1 MPQTRRSVV
10 RPLGRRSHRPLSRRE
25 TAITT
30 IAHPEPS
37 RVSVGVDT
45 HGEIH
50 VACALDQLGRRLATG
65 QAATTPLGYRALLD
79 WAKRLGEVEAWGVEG
94 TGCYG
99 AGLARF
105 LTAHDQVVLE
115 VNRPDRSARRRR
127 GKSDPVDAEA
137 AARAVLAG
145 QATAIPKTGSHLVEM
160 VRCLRVAR
168 ATAVKARTQAA
179 NALRALVVTAP
190 AELREQ
196 LRGLPTGRLVG
207 TVARLR
213 PGPILTTGAATK
225 LALRLLGQR
234 YQALDAELAAVDA
247 ELDRLTVQ
255 AAPGLRQLCG
265 VGPEI
270 AGALLVAAG
279 DNPQRLRSEA
289 AFSMLCG
296 ASPIPASSGKTVR
309 HRLNRGG
316 NRQANTALYRI
327 VVVRLRWHQP
337 TRDYLARRTKEGLSK
352 REIIRCLKRYVARE
366 VFAALQPPTVLP
378 DAA

>member
-1 MPQTRRSVV
+1 
-10 RPLGRRSHRPLSRRE
+10 LSGRE

-37 RVSVGVDT
+37 RVTVGVDT
-45 HGEIH
+45 HGDLH
-50 VACALDQLGRRLATG
+50 VACALDQLGRHLATTRV
-65 QAATTPLGYRALLD
+65 ATTPRGYRALLD
-79 WAKRLGEVEAWGVEG
+79 WAQRLGEVEAWGVEG

-99 AGLARF
+99 AGLVRLLAAQGQ
-105 LTAHDQVVLE
+105 LVWE
-115 VNRPDRSARRRR
+115 VNRPDRQARRQR

-137 AARAVLAG
+137 AARAVQAG
-145 QATAIPKTGSHLVEM
+145 QATALPKAGDHLVEM
-160 VRCLRVAR
+160 MRCLRVSR
-168 ATAVKARTQAA
+168 TTAAKARTQTA

-196 LRGLPTGRLVG
+196 LRGLSAGALASTA
-207 TVARLR
+207 ARMR
-213 PGPILTTGAATK
+213 PGPIATTTAATK
-225 LALRLLGQR
+225 LALRLLGER
-234 YQALDAELAAVDA
+234 YQALDGELARVDA
-247 ELDRLTVQ
+247 ELDRLTTQ
-255 AAPGLRQLCG
+255 AAPELRQLCG

-279 DNPQRLRSEA
+279 DNPLRLRSEA

-296 ASPIPASSGKTVR
+296 ASPIPASSGKTIR

-316 NRQANTALYRI
+316 NRQANSALYRI

-337 TRDYLARRTKEGLSK
+337 TRDYLARRTRQGLSK

-366 VFAALQPPTVLP
+366 VFAALQAPTAP
-378 DAA
+378 AATA

>member
-1 MPQTRRSVV
+1 
-10 RPLGRRSHRPLSRRE
+10 LSGRE

-37 RVSVGVDT
+37 RVTVGVDT
-45 HGEIH
+45 HGEVH
-50 VACALDQLGRRLATG
+50 VACALDQLGRHLATTRV
-65 QAATTPLGYRALLD
+65 ATNTRGYRELLD
-79 WAKRLGEVEAWGVEG
+79 WAQSLGEVQMFGVEG

-105 LTAHDQVVLE
+105 LTAHDQVVVE
-115 VNRPDRSARRRR
+115 VNRPDRQARRRR

-145 QATAIPKTGSHLVEM
+145 QATAIPKAGDHLVEM

-168 ATAVKARTQAA
+168 ATAAKARTQTV
-179 NALRALVVTAP
+179 NAMRALVVTAP

-196 LRGLPTGRLVG
+196 LRELPVGRLAR
-207 TVARLR
+207 TAARLR
-213 PGPILTTGAATK
+213 PGPILTTTAATK
-225 LALRLLGQR
+225 LALRQLGQR
-234 YQALDAELAAVDA
+234 YQALDAELAMVDA
-247 ELDRLTVQ
+247 ELDRLTAL
-255 AAPGLRQLCG
+255 AAPGLRRLCG

-279 DNPQRLRSEA
+279 DNPRRLHSEA

-337 TRDYLARRTKEGLSK
+337 TRDYLARRTSEGLSK

-366 VFAALQPPTVLP
+366 VFAALQAPTVL
-378 DAA
+378 AATA

>member
-1 MPQTRRSVV
+1 
-10 RPLGRRSHRPLSRRE
+10 LSGRE

-37 RVSVGVDT
+37 RVTVGVDT
-45 HGEIH
+45 HGDLH
-50 VACALDQLGRRLATG
+50 VACALDQLGRHLATTRV
-65 QAATTPLGYRALLD
+65 ATTPRGYRALLD
-79 WAKRLGEVEAWGVEG
+79 WARSLGQVQAWGVEG

-99 AGLARF
+99 AGLVRF
-105 LTAHDQVVLE
+105 LAAQGQLVWE
-115 VNRPDRSARRRR
+115 VNRPDRQARRQR

-137 AARAVLAG
+137 AARAVQAG
-145 QATAIPKTGSHLVEM
+145 RATAIPKAGDHLVEM
-160 VRCLRVAR
+160 LRCLRVAR
-168 ATAVKARTQAA
+168 TTAAKARTQTA

-196 LRGLPTGRLVG
+196 LRGLSAGALASTA
-207 TVARLR
+207 ARMR
-213 PGPILTTGAATK
+213 PGPIATTTAATK
-225 LALRLLGQR
+225 LALRLLGER
-234 YQALDAELAAVDA
+234 YQALDGELAKVDA
-247 ELDRLTVQ
+247 ELDRLTTQ
-255 AAPGLRQLCG
+255 AAPELRQLCG

-279 DNPQRLRSEA
+279 DNPLRLRSEA

-316 NRQANTALYRI
+316 NRQANSALYRI

-337 TRDYLARRTKEGLSK
+337 TRDYLARRTTQGLSK

-366 VFAALQPPTVLP
+366 VFAALQAPTAL
-378 DAA
+378 AATA

>member
-1 MPQTRRSVV
+1 MGRPWPGFSTAEGRSCS
-10 RPLGRRSHRPLSRRE
+10 RS
-25 TAITT
+25 
-30 IAHPEPS
+30 
-37 RVSVGVDT
+37 
-45 HGEIH
+45 
-50 VACALDQLGRRLATG
+50 TG
-65 QAATTPLGYRALLD
+65 PTVPPAAG
-79 WAKRLGEVEAWGVEG
+79 
-94 TGCYG
+94 G
-99 AGLARF
+99 A
-105 LTAHDQVVLE
+105 
-115 VNRPDRSARRRR
+115 
-127 GKSDPVDAEA
+127 KSDPVDAEA

-196 LRGLPTGRLVG
+196 LRGLPIGRLAS
-207 TVARLR
+207 TAARLR
-213 PGPILTTGAATK
+213 PGPVLTVTAATK
-225 LALRLLGQR
+225 LALRQLGQR

-247 ELDRLTVQ
+247 ELDRLT
-255 AAPGLRQLCG
+255 
-265 VGPEI
+265 
-270 AGALLVAAG
+270 
-279 DNPQRLRSEA
+279 RLRSEA

-337 TRDYLARRTKEGLSK
+337 TRAYLARRTDKGCPSG
-352 REIIRCLKRYVARE
+352 RPSGA
-366 VFAALQPPTVLP
+366 
-378 DAA
+378 

>member
-1 MPQTRRSVV
+1 
-10 RPLGRRSHRPLSRRE
+10 LSGRE

-37 RVSVGVDT
+37 RVTVGVDT
-45 HGEIH
+45 HGEVH
-50 VACALDQLGRRLATG
+50 VACALDQLGRQLATR
-65 QAATTPLGYRALLD
+65 QATTTPIGYRALLD
-79 WAKRLGEVEAWGVEG
+79 WAQRLGEVQAWGVEG

-105 LTAHDQVVLE
+105 LDSQGQVVLE
-115 VNRPDRSARRRR
+115 VNRPDRSTRRRR

-196 LRGLPTGRLVG
+196 LRGLPTGRLAS
-207 TVARLR
+207 TAARLR
-213 PGPILTTGAATK
+213 PGPILTVTAATK
-225 LALRLLGQR
+225 LTLRVLGRR
-234 YQALDAELAAVDA
+234 YQALEAELAAVDA
-247 ELDRLTVQ
+247 ELDRLTAQ
-255 AAPGLRQLCG
+255 AAPRLRRRCG

-279 DNPQRLRSEA
+279 DNPERLRSEA

-327 VVVRLRWHQP
+327 VIVRLRWHQP
-337 TRDYLARRTKEGLSK
+337 TRDYMVRRTKEGLSK

-366 VFAALQPPTVLP
+366 VFAAMNAPTALP